1 MKHVMQTLKRMG
13 VFLSCTALALTMA
26 GPAGLYVR
34 AAEQPPEGLE
44 RTADAPDSEN
54 PDPGGT
60 EGGTPGEETLSR
72 ITLSVGDGQKTPT
85 YKAGDTKA
93 ELKIN
98 VANSGNTD
106 AQNVRISP
114 VVQKPEEWPFEMEQL
129 NYDQDL
135 GTIGA
140 GKQAAAVWGNDADG
154 KLTVRSD
161 VTGKSYKLTFKITY
175 DDGKQTYETEKYVFV
190 RTEAKKPSSS
200 GSSGDKPSG
209 GTASGSGSKPSGNTS
224 SGSGSKPSGGAASGS
239 GSKPSGGASSG
250 GTGGG
255 PAQGDDEIPSGGVYN
270 SEPVT
275 SGGSGGETSD
285 APADASVP
293 RVIVTGFDTAP
304 ATVKAGDDF
313 RLTIHLKNTSK
324 KTAVRNMLF
333 DLQAP
338 ASGADEAAEA
348 PAFLPTSG
356 SSSIYLEGIPAG
368 GTKDIS
374 IELNS
379 RADLIQKPYSIT
391 MSMLY
396 ENKNAEQF
404 ESQSSLAIPVTQEA
418 RFEFSDIQIM
428 PDTAEIGEE
437 ANITC
442 SIYNL
447 GRVKMYNVK
456 VGFEGDA
463 IEGQELFLGNLE
475 SGATGMVDGIVT
487 ALAESYEENNCRLV
501 LSYEDD
507 AGNVTE
513 TKQEFTMTVTQ
524 PADDMVM
531 EDDFPVM
538 DEEEPGG
545 HTGLIIAL
553 IAGIVLAGGTA
564 AVVII
569 RRRKKKSDREE
580 EEWFDEVE
588 RSAEDESGEP

>member
-34 AAEQPPEGLE
+34 AADQPPEGIE
-44 RTADAPDSEN
+44 KTADAPDSEN
-54 PDPGGT
+54 PDPSGT

-114 VVQKPEEWPFEMEQL
+114 VVQKPEEWPFEMDQL

-140 GKQAAAVWGNDADG
+140 GKQAAAVWGSDADG

-161 VTGKSYKLTFKITY
+161 VTGKSYKLTFRITY

-190 RTEAKKPSSS
+190 RTEAKKSS
-200 GSSGDKPSG
+200 
-209 GTASGSGSKPSGNTS
+209 S

-239 GSKPSGGASSG
+239 GSKPTGGASSG

-255 PAQGDDEIPSGGVYN
+255 LAQGADEIPSGGVYN

-507 AGNVTE
+507 AGNVME

-531 EDDFPVM
+531 EDDFSVM

>member
-13 VFLSCTALALTMA
+13 VFLSCTALAVTMA
-26 GPAGLYVR
+26 GPAGIYVR
-34 AAEQPPEGLE
+34 AAQTPEEIG
-44 RTADAPDSEN
+44 RTADVQNAEN
-54 PDPGGT
+54 QVPNGAESDTPGK
-60 EGGTPGEETLSR
+60 ETPGEETLSR

-85 YKAGDTKA
+85 YKAGDKKA

-98 VANSGNTD
+98 VTNSGNTD

-114 VVQKPEEWPFEMEQL
+114 VVQKPEEWPFEMDQL

-140 GKQAAAVWGNDADG
+140 GKQAAAVWGSDADG

-190 RTEAKKPSSS
+190 RTEAKKSSSS

-209 GTASGSGSKPSGNTS
+209 GTAFGSGSKPSGD
-224 SGSGSKPSGGAASGS
+224 AASGS
-239 GSKPSGGASSG
+239 GSKPSGGSSSG

-255 PAQGDDEIPSGGVYN
+255 LAQGDDEIPSGGVYN

-588 RSAEDESGEP
+588 RSAEDEPGES

>member
-44 RTADAPDSEN
+44 KTADAPDSEN

-60 EGGTPGEETLSR
+60 EGETPGEETLSR

-140 GKQAAAVWGNDADG
+140 GKQAAAVWGSDADG

-161 VTGKSYKLTFKITY
+161 VTGKSYKLTFRITY

-190 RTEAKKPSSS
+190 RTEAKKSS
-200 GSSGDKPSG
+200 
-209 GTASGSGSKPSGNTS
+209 S

-239 GSKPSGGASSG
+239 GSKPTGGASSG

-255 PAQGDDEIPSGGVYN
+255 SAQGDDEIPFGGVYN

-275 SGGSGGETSD
+275 SGGETSD

-338 ASGADEAAEA
+338 ASGADEAVEA

-564 AVVII
+564 AVVIV